1 MHCRRF
7 ADGGYKRRRV
17 RVVPHRLED
26 VRLEQ
31 ADAAVRRTAIAAPAV
46 LCEHCVVDE
55 KFAYLRESFQ
65 VFPKFSDVIFDARD
79 EVRLYGVPVLAEP
92 VHRTIFGNLAAFSCF
107 HADIIANNCIK
118 IKRKCRI
125 IAIIRPK
132 MSKAPL
138 RKDCQNGTIPMLDFS
153 VANVSQLVSAS

>member
-17 RVVPHRLED
+17 RVVPHRHED

-55 KFAYLRESFQ
+55 KFAYLRELFQ

-107 HADIIANNCIK
+107 HADIIANNCMK
-118 IKRKCRI
+118 IKYKFRI
-125 IAIIRPK
+125 IAITCLENVKSPLVERLPK
-132 MSKAPL
+132 WYNA
-138 RKDCQNGTIPMLDFS
+138 D
-153 VANVSQLVSAS
+153 A